1 MTALRQSLED
11 YLAVRRSA
19 GDKLESVA
27 RMLSSFVAFAERA
40 GAGTLTTDLALSWAT
55 QPQQASPIWLA
66 HRLSAVRGF
75 AAYLHAL
82 DPAAEIPPADLLPAP
97 GYQPAPPYLYSDADI
112 AALMSTA
119 RALTPALRAATYAT
133 LIGLLACTGL
143 RITEALTLR
152 ADDVDLQAD
161 VLTIRRTKFR
171 KSRLVPLHASAVGPL
186 RTYAADRDHRCGRN
200 PDMAFFVSA
209 AGRRLPYTTVR
220 HTFHGLLRQAMPG
233 VVPVGRVRPRLHDF
247 RHTFVCRRLLAWYRE
262 GVDIDRVIDQ
272 LSAYLGHVKVSDTYW
287 YLTGAPELL
296 AIAGQRFEQFAACD
310 QGGVP

>member
-27 RMLSSFVAFAERA
+27 RMLWSFVAFAERA

-112 AALMSTA
+112 AALLAAA
-119 RALTPALRAATYAT
+119 RRLTPPLRAATFET
-133 LIGLLACTGL
+133 LLGLLAVTGL
-143 RITEALTLR
+143 RIGEAMRLDRDDIDWDENVLLVRSSKFGRSRELVCHDSTIEALR
-152 ADDVDLQAD
+152 AYSA
-161 VLTIRRTKFR
+161 RRDQLCPR
-171 KSRLVPLHASAVGPL
+171 PASASLFVSQRGRRLAHHSIYPTFHPAG
-186 RTYAADRDHRCGRN
+186 RPSRPAPAAGRARPARARPAALCGRLGYV
-200 PDMAFFVSA
+200 PCRGVSA
-209 AGRRLPYTTVR
+209 AGGGGARVAVRIILPGWVSARASRASRAGTSPRSSPARR
-220 HTFHGLLRQAMPG
+220 PG
-233 VVPVGRVRPRLHDF
+233 
-247 RHTFVCRRLLAWYRE
+247 
-262 GVDIDRVIDQ
+262 
-272 LSAYLGHVKVSDTYW
+272 
-287 YLTGAPELL
+287 
-296 AIAGQRFEQFAACD
+296 
-310 QGGVP
+310 